1 MHIIARVLPT
11 LLLAGSA
18 GIAGCGGDGPSRPIT
33 TGLEVEE
40 VASGLTSPIA
50 LASLPGD
57 DRLFI
62 AEQGGAIRIVRDGVV
77 DPVPFLDLR
86 SRTVAQNER
95 GLLGLAFHPAYDE
108 NGWVFVSF
116 TDLEGDSRIERY
128 TVSADPD
135 VADPQSMMLVLAQ
148 DQPASNHNGGQITF
162 GPDGMLYLF
171 FGDGGGSGDPQ
182 GNAQNL
188 NSLLGKVLRL
198 DVDNAAPYAIPASN
212 PFRNQANRRGEI
224 WAYGLRNPWRN
235 AFDRIGGRLYIADVG
250 QNRLEEVNV
259 VPANAAGVNYG
270 WDRMEASTCFEPA
283 TGCDRTGLMLPV
295 VEYDHDEG
303 CSITGGYVY
312 RGTSIPGIYGH
323 YFYSDY
329 CRGWLRS
336 FRYANEQATEHRT
349 WDIGEVGNV
358 MSFGEDASG
367 ELYILSSNGR
377 VYRIVGPGVEAVAS
391 TLR

>member
-1 MHIIARVLPT
+1 MPLTSRALCAM
-11 LLLAGSA
+11 LAA
-18 GIAGCGGDGPSRPIT
+18 TVAACGGDGPSRPIT

-50 LASLPGD
+50 LASPPGD

-62 AEQGGAIRIVRDGVV
+62 AEQGGMIRIVRDGVV

-108 NGWVFVSF
+108 NGWVYVSF
-116 TDLEGDSRIERY
+116 TDLAGDSRIERY

-135 VADPQSMMLVLAQ
+135 IADPQSMLLVLAQ

-162 GPDGMLYLF
+162 GPDGMLYVF

-212 PFRNQANRRGEI
+212 PFRNQENRRGEI

-235 AFDRIGGRLYIADVG
+235 AFDRVGGRLYIADVG

-259 VPANAAGVNYG
+259 VAANAAGVNYG

-295 VEYDHDEG
+295 VEYDHAEG
-303 CSITGGYVY
+303 CSITGGHVY
-312 RGTSIPGIYGH
+312 RGTAIPGIYGH

-329 CRGWLRS
+329 CQGWLRS
-336 FRYANEQATEHRT
+336 FRYANDQATEHRT
-349 WDIGEVGNV
+349 WDIGDVGNV

-377 VYRIVGPGVEAVAS
+377 VYRIVGPGVES
-391 TLR
+391 LQ